1 MHYFRFIW
9 ECLDPS
15 PSFLKGFFTR
25 KGGISVEHPLSAL
38 GNTSSAFCLHSFW
51 SETGCLWIS
60 FSPVGKTECSSG
72 DFEDFFLCLSLIFR
86 SLLWWL
92 LAWVSLN
99 YLFDVYST
107 SWACDFMSLSKS
119 GKSWAIF
126 ISGAFSALPPL
137 SFQALVTQI
146 LLFCCSS
153 PRAWDSVH
161 VFVCFLCCSDSQCLF
176 LSPGWLTLFSVLSFL
191 LLSTSPGLFISV
203 QAYLRYTEV
212 RFQTST
218 VQWVTQ
224 SFRFHSVYKHYVYTI
239 SRSIKCAVSSI
250 VQKNQYTYLNLK
262 ITLWLKKK
270 KIIVWAFKS

>member
-1 MHYFRFIW
+1 MISLLVVNALFSIHLRMSW
-9 ECLDPS
+9 S

-25 KGGISVEHPLSAL
+25 RGGISAHHLLSAL
-38 GNTSSAFCLHSFW
+38 GNTSPVFCFHSFW
-51 SETGCLWIS
+51 SETSYLRIS
-60 FSPVGKTECSSG
+60 FCPVGKIACSSG

-99 YLFDVYST
+99 YLFGVYST
-107 SWACDFMSLSKS
+107 SWTCGFMSLSKS

-137 SFQALVTQI
+137 SFQALMTQI

-161 VFVCFLCCSDSQCLF
+161 VFVCFLCCSDSQFLF
-176 LSPGWLTLFSVLSFL
+176 LSPRWLTLFSVLSIL

-203 QAYLRYTEV
+203 QAYLRYTAV

-218 VQWVTQ
+218 VRWVTQ
-224 SFRFHSVYKHYVYTI
+224 SFWFHSVYKHYVYTI
-239 SRSIKCAVSSI
+239 ARSIKCAVVASS
-250 VQKNQYTYLNLK
+250 
-262 ITLWLKKK
+262 K
-270 KIIVWAFKS
+270 KISIHTLI